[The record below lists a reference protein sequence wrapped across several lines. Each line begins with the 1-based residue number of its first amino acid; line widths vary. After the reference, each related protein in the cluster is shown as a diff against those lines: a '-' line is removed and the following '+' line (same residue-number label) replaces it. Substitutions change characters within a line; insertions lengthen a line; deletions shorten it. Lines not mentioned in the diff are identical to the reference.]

1 MESNIR
7 KLEKEEIP
15 SFAEIVINAYPGTT
29 RNTAEFKERYID
41 SLVSIQEKA
50 DTVNFYGLFRNEIL
64 LGGMRIH
71 HFTMNVY
78 GKLVEAGGV
87 GLVAVDLLHKKEK
100 VAKDLIDYFVSYFKD
115 KNTSIVMLYPFRPDF
130 YKKMGFGYGTKM
142 NQYQIEPASFPK
154 AITKEGLT
162 YLDSTYKELIKSCAN
177 RYARSTHGM
186 ILKTDHDLE
195 ILFKNPDHKLVGYM
209 ENGELCGYLVFTF
222 KNENNENFLMNNLIV
237 KEFTYETPNALTQL
251 SHFLNTQADQVNRI
265 ILNTQDDDIEYLISE
280 SRNGSH
286 HLIPSVYHETKTS
299 GIGLMY
305 KIIDVPKFLLHLPT
319 DHFSNQ
325 ACQIGLII
333 NDSFHSD
340 EPQKWLLSFEKGK
353 ITVDEY
359 ALNTTDS
366 EVKLDIAD
374 FSSLA
379 MGAVSADK
387 LYQYGRLSINKPED
401 LAVIKRLFSHS
412 QKPICT
418 TAF

>member
-7 KLEKEEIP
+7 RLEKEEIS
-15 SFAEIVINAYPGTT
+15 SFAEIVVNAYPGTS
-29 RNTAEFKERYID
+29 RNTAEFKQKYID
-41 SLVSIQEKA
+41 SLVSIQEKV
-50 DTVNFYGLFRNEIL
+50 DTVNFYGLFRNGKL
-64 LGGMRIH
+64 TGGMRIH

-100 VAKDLIDYFVSYFKD
+100 VAKELIDYFISYFKE
-115 KNTSIVMLYPFRPDF
+115 KGTSIVMLYPFRPDF

-154 AITKEGLT
+154 EVTKEGLM
-162 YLDSTYKELIKSCAN
+162 YLESSYKELIESCAN

-195 ILFKNPDHKLVGYM
+195 ILFKNPDHKLVGFM
-209 ENGELCGYLVFTF
+209 ENGELKGYLVFTF
-222 KNENNENFLMNNLIV
+222 KSVNNENFLVNNLII
-237 KEFTYETPNALTQL
+237 KEFIYETPKALTQI

-265 ILNTQDDDIEYLISE
+265 ILNTQDDDIEFLISE
-280 SRNGSH
+280 SRNGSN

-319 DHFSNQ
+319 DHLSNQ
-325 ACQIGLII
+325 ACQVGVMIK
-333 NDSFHSD
+333 DSFHSD
-340 EPQKWLLSFEKGK
+340 EPQKWLLSYGNGK
-353 ITVDEY
+353 FAVDEY
-359 ALNTTDS
+359 VLKSTDI
-366 EVKLDIAD
+366 EVELDISD

-379 MGAVSADK
+379 MGAISADK
-387 LYQYGRLSINKPED
+387 LYQYGRLKIKKSED
-401 LAVIKRLFSHS
+401 MAVIKQLFPHL
-412 QKPICT
+412 QKPICM